1 MIQVRFQL
9 AIEIDLPTLQIFA
22 FFSDLEKW
30 FRLNPQ
36 WQVISFQGEPPPRE
50 DGAFALEVEYDRSE
64 QKVAYRG
71 LITAVEPVLSLSV
84 RLEGDDVREMNIE
97 VLPTLTRPVLK
108 YWEVTERPLSEKEQ
122 LELVLWLKSVAN
134 YILIS
139 QRTSLFSRAWKWFY
153 DHYWLKMSPSGRR
166 TVFFVVVGE
175 GLSLV
180 FFLLILAWILIF
192 KRI

>member
-1 MIQVRFQL
+1 MRFQL
-9 AIEIDLPTLQIFA
+9 AIEIDLPAHQIFA

-36 WQVISFQGEPPPRE
+36 WQVISFQGELFTRE

-64 QKVAYRG
+64 QKVAYHG
-71 LITAVEPVLSLSV
+71 FITAVEPVRSLSV

-97 VLPTLTRPVLK
+97 VLPTLTGPVLK
-108 YWEVTERPLSEKEQ
+108 YWEVTESPLSEKEQ
-122 LELVLWLKSVAN
+122 LELTLWLKSVAN

-153 DHYWLKMSPSGRR
+153 DRYWLKMSPSGRR